1 MQVKSH
7 KKYKENKKIIKKLYQ
22 KKVEFR
28 ETDNDNVY
36 SFQDKKIIDIM
47 TQSFLLSRVWG

>member
-36 SFQDKKIIDIM
+36 SFQDKKIIKK
-47 TQSFLLSRVWG
+47 L